1 MGTGRLFAQSN
12 YQFKQWGGKKRQYE
26 VNEDE

>member
-1 MGTGRLFAQSN
+1 MGTGLFAQSN
-12 YQFKQWGGKKRQYE
+12 YQFKQWGEKKRQYE